1 MIRNE
6 VDLVRLNV
14 LYHLSLG
21 IDRML
26 IVDNGSTDGTGEV
39 LRQLGG
45 QDSRVRWTYDPGP
58 YRQTEIMTGLAREAY
73 REGADWIVQIDADE
87 FWHAPAGD
95 FRKVLETSEAGVLAA
110 RTPNF
115 IQHRGQKRSSPDAL
129 LYMTR
134 RCASPVKVG
143 RAKNLIESQ
152 QLAYVETRYPRKCL
166 SRPTEEIRI
175 EAGNHHV
182 SGAKGHRERTRRIIC
197 LHAPIRSR
205 DSLEERVRT
214 SHRPA
219 EAGRKPNQGW
229 YRAMLGNLEDE
240 SAVGLEWAANSYEG
254 DHLDVYGEQHPVIFD
269 PMLRDAVAPWIKQ
282 PLWKR
287 ASRLLSHTKEKG

>member
-115 IQHRGQKRSSPDAL
+115 IQHRSQKRSSPDAL

-134 RCASPVKVG
+134 RCASPVKVD
-143 RAKNLIESQ
+143 RAKNLVESQ
-152 QLAYVETRYPRKCL
+152 QLAYVEMRYPRKCL

-175 EAGNHHV
+175 EAGNHNV

-205 DSLEERVRT
+205 TLLKSGSGLPTVRQRRDENRTRAGTGPCWGTWKT
-214 SHRPA
+214 SRRSGWSGRPTA
-219 EAGRKPNQGW
+219 T
-229 YRAMLGNLEDE
+229 RATTWTCTVN
-240 SAVGLEWAANSYEG
+240 NT
-254 DHLDVYGEQHPVIFD
+254 
-269 PMLRDAVAPWIKQ
+269 R
-282 PLWKR
+282 
-287 ASRLLSHTKEKG
+287 